1 MTSEWAVAAIIVSAA
16 ALIAGALCIAMMR
29 RLERRADER
38 QRVLEEQVAAM
49 DDALELVEAR
59 LTEIH
64 SAWAAASQPIQTE
77 SEAAAAGDVV
87 IGQGE
92 EPAIEPEIQAAIVA
106 AAIAA
111 AGPNARVRSA
121 TLVKGRD
128 KASPWSQQGRV
139 LVQSSHNLRK

>member
-1 MTSEWAVAAIIVSAA
+1 V
-16 ALIAGALCIAMMR
+16 ALIAVVLCMTMMR
-29 RLERRADER
+29 RVERRADER

-59 LTEIH
+59 LTELH
-64 SAWAAASQPIQTE
+64 AAWAASQPAQAGP
-77 SEAAAAGDVV
+77 EAAASSEAVFGL
-87 IGQGE
+87 GE
-92 EPAIEPEIQAAIVA
+92 EPAMEPEIQAAIAA

-121 TLVKGRD
+121 TLLKSRD

-139 LVQSSHNLRK
+139 LVQSSHNLRQ

>member
-1 MTSEWAVAAIIVSAA
+1 MTSGWAVAAIVVSAL
-16 ALIAGALCIAMMR
+16 ALIAGVLCTAMMR
-29 RLERRADER
+29 RLECRAGER
-38 QRVLEEQVAAM
+38 QRLLEEQVAEMA
-49 DDALELVEAR
+49 DALELVEAR

-64 SAWAAASQPIQTE
+64 SAWAASQPVPGE
-77 SEAAAAGDVV
+77 PEATAAGDVV
-87 IGQGE
+87 TGEGE

-121 TLVKGRD
+121 TLLKSRD